1 MLTDTEKFRAKCK
14 LEMILTQRK
23 LEERI
28 ALRTA
33 VILLVLVPTIVGG
46 FWYWAIPKVQ
56 AVVDCR
62 ITQRE
67 TLDLLEVQIEVFKSV
82 LDGLDK

>member
-1 MLTDTEKFRAKCK
+1 
-14 LEMILTQRK
+14 
-23 LEERI
+23 
-28 ALRTA
+28 
-33 VILLVLVPTIVGG
+33 VGG

-62 ITQRE
+62 STQRE